1 MNVVSKAIRNGA
13 RRAGYALVRCQRNNG
28 YPLDFTPGE
37 IKLIDAVR
45 PYTKTTPERLH
56 ALIHA
61 IRYLHTNQIPG
72 DIVECGVWRGGS
84 MVAAAKTLMEVG
96 DTSRSLYLYDTFEGM
111 VTPGEFD
118 VSSKGVKATDKFEKR
133 KLGEDSSDWCY
144 ASLEEVTRIMHGTG
158 YPEERIRLVK
168 GKVEQTLPGQAPE
181 RIALLRLD
189 TDWYESTLHE
199 MKTLFPRLTPGG
211 VLIIDDYGD
220 WEGARKAVDEYL
232 AEQAIPLLLG
242 RIDDTARIA
251 VKPR

>member
-1 MNVVSKAIRNGA
+1 MNVLSKAIRNLA
-13 RRAGYALVRCQRNNG
+13 RRAGYALVHCQRDNG

-45 PYTKTTPERLH
+45 PNTKTTPERLH

-61 IRYLHTNQIPG
+61 IRYLHTNQIVG

-84 MVAAAKTLMEVG
+84 MVAAAKTLMESG
-96 DTSRSLYLYDTFEGM
+96 DASRSLYLYDTFEGM

-144 ASLEEVTRIMHGTG
+144 ASLEEVTGIMHGTG
-158 YPEERIRLVK
+158 YPKERIRLVK

-220 WEGARKAVDEYL
+220 WEGARKAVDEYI
-232 AEQAIPLLLG
+232 AEQGLSLLLG